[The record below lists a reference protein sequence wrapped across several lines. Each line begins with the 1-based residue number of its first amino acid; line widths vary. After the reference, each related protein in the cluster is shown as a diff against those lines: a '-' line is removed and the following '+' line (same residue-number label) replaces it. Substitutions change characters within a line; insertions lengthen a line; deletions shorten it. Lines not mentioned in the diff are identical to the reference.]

1 MIFTFLFICSLIDDT
16 SVFPFDHKNHIQC
29 HTSSEVIK
37 DNLDNNDEDDDD
49 DGDDQDNYHNDYDDL
64 EVTSLKT

>member
-1 MIFTFLFICSLIDDT
+1 M
-16 SVFPFDHKNHIQC
+16 FPFDHKNHIQC

>member
-1 MIFTFLFICSLIDDT
+1 M
-16 SVFPFDHKNHIQC
+16 FPFDHNNHIQC
-29 HTSSEVIK
+29 HTSSVVSE

-49 DGDDQDNYHNDYDDL
+49 HDYNDEDDQDNYHNDYDDL